1 MQSNWLTRILTS
13 AVAYVAARILY
24 LFFTHRHT
32 PTWNEL
38 PSILE
43 SWIFFA
49 IAYWILDM
57 ILSGKQGSRRV

>member
-1 MQSNWLTRILTS
+1 MQSNWLTKMLLS
-13 AVAYVAARILY
+13 AAAYVAGRLLY

-49 IAYWILDM
+49 IVYWVLDLS
-57 ILSGKQGSRRV
+57 LSGKQGRRA

>member
-1 MQSNWLTRILTS
+1 MQSNWLTKMLLS
-13 AVAYVAARILY
+13 AAAYVAGRLLY

-49 IAYWILDM
+49 IVYWILDLS
-57 ILSGKQGSRRV
+57 LSGKRA

>member
-1 MQSNWLTRILTS
+1 MQSNWLTRMLLS
-13 AVAYVAARILY
+13 AAAYVAGRLLY

-49 IAYWILDM
+49 IVYWILDLS
-57 ILSGKQGSRRV
+57 LSGKRA

>member
-1 MQSNWLTRILTS
+1 MNWLTKTVLS
-13 AVAYVAARILY
+13 AVAYVAGRLLY

-43 SWIFFA
+43 SWLFFA
-49 IAYWILDM
+49 ITYWILDM
-57 ILSGKQGSRRV
+57 AFAGKGSRRA

>member
-1 MQSNWLTRILTS
+1 MQSNWVTKILLS
-13 AVAYVAARILY
+13 AAAYVAGRLLY

-49 IAYWILDM
+49 IVYWILNT
-57 ILSGKQGSRRV
+57 LLAQKQGRRSA

>member
-1 MQSNWLTRILTS
+1 MQSNWLTKMLLS
-13 AVAYVAARILY
+13 AAAYVAGRLLY

-49 IAYWILDM
+49 IVYWVLDLS
-57 ILSGKQGSRRV
+57 LSGKRA

>member
-1 MQSNWLTRILTS
+1 MQSNWLIRLLTS
-13 AVAYVAARILY
+13 AVAYVAGRLLF

-32 PTWNEL
+32 PVWNEL

-49 IAYWILDM
+49 IVYWILDLS
-57 ILSGKQGSRRV
+57 LSGKQGRRA